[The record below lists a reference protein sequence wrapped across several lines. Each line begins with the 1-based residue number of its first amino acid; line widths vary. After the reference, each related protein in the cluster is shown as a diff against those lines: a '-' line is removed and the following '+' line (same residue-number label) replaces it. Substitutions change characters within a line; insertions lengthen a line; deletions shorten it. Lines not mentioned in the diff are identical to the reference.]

1 MSELRDHDSPPAA
14 EFAACFTA
22 DVEQDCPPYLQSCR
36 GMTEGLPRF
45 LDLLAATEIRGTL
58 FTTGEMARRF
68 PDLVARIVREGH
80 ELGCHGDLHR
90 DFTTL
95 SRAEAEEELR
105 QSLATLRAFG
115 PIVSFRAPYLRFP
128 SEYLPLLSEMGLKID
143 SSMARYKFGANHR
156 IQTHDSTHRIIDDRN
171 HAAAARTQA
180 LVRIP
185 ASVTSSVLRL
195 PSLLRRPWLAAL
207 RPPVVLFI
215 HPWEAADFRR
225 SSLRWDCRF
234 RTGASALALWRKTI
248 DDLKHDGA
256 RFVRMDELTAIAA

>member
-14 EFAACFTA
+14 AFAACFTA

-45 LDLLAATEIRGTL
+45 LDLLAATKIHATL
-58 FTTGEMARRF
+58 FTTGDMARRF

-80 ELGCHGDLHR
+80 ELGCHGNLHR

-95 SRAEAEEELR
+95 APAEAEEELR
-105 QSLATLRAFG
+105 QSLVILRAFG
-115 PIVSFRAPYLRFP
+115 PVVSFRAPYLRFP
-128 SEYLPLLSEMGLKID
+128 SEYLPLLSEMGLQID
-143 SSMARYKFGANHR
+143 SSIARYKFGRNHR
-156 IQTHDSTHRIIDDRN
+156 I
-171 HAAAARTQA
+171 HANGSAQPSADGRDETAVRSSVP

-195 PSLLRRPWLAAL
+195 PSLLRRPWVAAL

-234 RTGASALALWRKTI
+234 RTGSSALALWRKTI
-248 DDLKHDGA
+248 DDLKRHGA
-256 RFVRMDELTAIAA
+256 RFVRMDELTVSAA

>member
-1 MSELRDHDSPPAA
+1 MNDLRGVPTPTDHS
-14 EFAACFTA
+14 FAACFTA

-58 FTTGEMARRF
+58 FATGEMARRF
-68 PDLVARIVREGH
+68 PDLIARIVREGH
-80 ELGCHGDLHR
+80 ELGCHGDLHH

-95 SRAEAEEELR
+95 TRAEAEQELR

-115 PIVSFRAPYLRFP
+115 RVVSFRAPYLRFP
-128 SEYLPLLSEMGLKID
+128 SEYLPLLAEAGLQID
-143 SSMARYKFGANHR
+143 SSMARYKFGPNHR
-156 IQTHDSTHRIIDDRN
+156 IHANDSAKHRGADLVP
-171 HAAAARTQA
+171 AARRSGP

-195 PSLLRRPWLAAL
+195 PSVLRRPWLAAL
-207 RPPVVLFI
+207 QPPVVLFI

-234 RTGASALALWRKTI
+234 RTGAPALALWRKTI